1 MQLKKLRSVVIA
13 KKYFLRLLILLL
25 VASSAFNLHLSHKI
39 DKNLDSLDYFVC
51 SESFKIDELQKKIR
65 SVSSNIDEEIDP
77 KLRDL
82 STEIQISRDRVDRI
96 RRDVDFIILQR
107 GFR

>member
-1 MQLKKLRSVVIA
+1 MQLKKLRSFVIA
-13 KKYFLRLLILLL
+13 KKYFFRLLIILL
-25 VASSAFNLHLSHKI
+25 VVSSALNLYLSHKI
-39 DKNLDSLDYFVC
+39 EKNLDSLGSLVC
-51 SESFKIDELQKKIR
+51 SESFKIDELQKKIK
-65 SVSSNIDEEIDP
+65 SISFNIDEEIDP
-77 KLRDL
+77 KLRDF